1 MREYIRNVVKE
12 SGLVEKVKGKK
23 IDLVIGSNGSIRMI
37 KKANFMRWNKG
48 LVNEIGLF
56 EVLLDDK
63 DLEYLEADCLLHNIG
78 LINGKKG
85 YHKRSYHIIMNGEH
99 LHGYNAEDVKIIAL
113 FARHHKK
120 KILKLNHDSLSEFT
134 DEMKH
139 KMRGLCTIIRLSEQI
154 CRPQSKIS
162 KTGKKEGSEVHW
174 WRGVKKV
181 VVERRRYSGVMVVE
195 EIKWKMKKRL
205 NHRVKG
211 GKMLKYKV

>member
-1 MREYIRNVVKE
+1 RSSQRSSQN
-12 SGLVEKVKGKK
+12 
-23 IDLVIGSNGSIRMI
+23 
-37 KKANFMRWNKG
+37 
-48 LVNEIGLF
+48 

-99 LHGYNAEDVKIIAL
+99 LHGYNAEDVKITAL
-113 FARHHKK
+113 FARHRKK

-139 KMRGLCTIIRLSEQI
+139 KMRGLCTIIRLSEVLKEI
-154 CRPQSKIS
+154 QSLSVPHVELSHSQDCSKLVIS
-162 KTGKKEGSEVHW
+162 KTGKKEGSGVHW

-211 GKMLKYKV
+211 VKNAEI